1 MERRTFIRILGGAAT
16 WPLAARAQQPI
27 TTKRIAV
34 VNPVRKL
41 ADMGPNRDPQKGFD
55 PQRALIKELTRVG
68 YVEGQN
74 LVVDRYSGE
83 GRTGQFTDLARDV
96 VSTRPDLIFVIA
108 TPLALKFKMATE
120 TIPIVALTGDP
131 VAAGLVASFA
141 RPGGNITGTSA
152 DAGLEIWGKRLELL
166 LEAIPKPSN
175 VRFLAMRMLWE
186 ASHGAMVREL
196 AKQVGISVSGALLD
210 GAINETEYQ
219 RLFTAM
225 QQDRVDALMVSDD
238 VEHYIHRQLLVEM
251 ITKSQIPAIYSY
263 REHVELGG
271 LMAYSFDLADMF
283 SRAADQIGQIFR
295 GTNPG
300 DIPFYQQTKF
310 ELVINMKTAKTL
322 GLELPATLLARADEV
337 IE

>member
-83 GRTGQFTDLARDV
+83 GRTGQFADLARDV

-108 TPLALKFKMATE
+108 TPLALKDTEELATE

-152 DAGLEIWGKRLELL
+152 DAGLEIWGKQLELL

-186 ASHGAMVREL
+186 ASHGAMVQL

-225 QQDRVDALMVSDD
+225 QQDRVDALMV
-238 VEHYIHRQLLVEM
+238 
-251 ITKSQIPAIYSY
+251 
-263 REHVELGG
+263 
-271 LMAYSFDLADMF
+271 
-283 SRAADQIGQIFR
+283 
-295 GTNPG
+295 
-300 DIPFYQQTKF
+300 
-310 ELVINMKTAKTL
+310 
-322 GLELPATLLARADEV
+322 
-337 IE
+337 